1 MPGRFSKGTIAC
13 VAVLLTIAA
22 AHAQGKPPASTPSPP
37 PLPAAHEPPPSAQNG
52 TPAMVV
58 DLQAMDGLI
67 GKSVKSAAG
76 DDMGRLIDLIVGT
89 NGEIRAAI
97 IDFGGVLGVG
107 SRKVAVDWHALNFA
121 DSAKGGPI
129 KVGLTRDALR
139 VAPEYR
145 SGEPIV
151 ILQAPVVPT
160 PAAPPPPKSDVAG
173 RQPPGPPSAAAPAA
187 PPPVVPATT
196 PTPAPANPATPAPK

>member
-1 MPGRFSKGTIAC
+1 MRGFRRCAHAALILVVSVG
-13 VAVLLTIAA
+13 VAEAQDNPPATSAPAPAATAATPPPAAPSAATAPSAA
-22 AHAQGKPPASTPSPP
+22 A
-37 PLPAAHEPPPSAQNG
+37 PAAPVHEPPPSPAQTG
-52 TPAMVV
+52 TPAVVV

-67 GKSVKSAAG
+67 GKSVKG
-76 DDMGRLIDLIVGT
+76 PTGEDMGRLIDLLVGT

-121 DSAKGGPI
+121 DSAKGGAI
-129 KVGLTRDALR
+129 KVALTRDALR

-151 ILQAPVVPT
+151 ILQSQ
-160 PAAPPPPKSDVAG
+160 K
-173 RQPPGPPSAAAPAA
+173 PSAGAGEKAPA
-187 PPPVVPATT
+187 PRP
-196 PTPAPANPATPAPK
+196 